1 MNPGPWDGEPEDFAE
16 AGEAAE
22 SVSAPR
28 HAERMPQQMAPA
40 GQHVIVTRPV
50 LRPEKYRTDE
60 YATTGQEA
68 DFLDDEEI
76 YDWAR
81 LKEIGSKHRVSL
93 TCLALIV
100 ASLIWKAAFLSH
112 YYFRQDD
119 FQVLDLARSSSLSWS
134 FLTHVDVGHFF
145 PGVYFIAWVLS
156 RVALYNWG
164 VSAGLTLL
172 LIAGAS
178 FAAWRALRTLLG
190 NRPAIIIPLA
200 IFVLTPLAF
209 PVYSWW
215 IISVEILPMEIAFFM
230 ALDAHVR
237 YVWTRQF
244 KHSIVSAA
252 WLVFGLIF
260 YEKAAVIPLVLYA
273 VTAGFLTRR
282 PLRAALRI
290 TLVRLWRAWALYVGV
305 LVVYL
310 AVFAES
316 LHTSTVQP
324 SAPATA
330 GAVGDFAWDVLR
342 YSFVPGA
349 IGGPWRWTA
358 FNGGTDAW
366 STPPSVLVYLSLFL
380 LLALIVAS
388 IATRPRTWRAWVILA
403 GWFAVADVVPIAIGR
418 LQTASLAA
426 FYALETRYVADA
438 AAVLAV
444 VVALAFWPVASFS
457 ASAGPSSAR
466 PREYFTGRWRTAAIG
481 LVAVLVIGS
490 IWSVQ
495 DLVQVTSESANRS
508 YLATAAAAL
517 AQAPAGA
524 VIYGRQTVPDNL
536 MSGLFG
542 KDAETGI
549 VLRPLS
555 HRGNQIRWTADPTG
569 TVDGL
574 MVFGSSG
581 QLYQAVVTGISS
593 NTVPLGRSCT
603 SDKNGLEVR
612 RFAAMPSVFTVL
624 VQIPYLAAASDAGE
638 VVTVTYGHVTRQV
651 TIKPGVHNMY
661 LPVVGGAASVRVQG
675 PTVGGLCIGTAV
687 AGYVTTSTLSAPIPA
702 IPSPG

>member
-28 HAERMPQQMAPA
+28 HVERMPQQMAPA

-60 YATTGQEA
+60 YATTGQEP
-68 DFLDDEEI
+68 DFLDDEEV
-76 YDWAR
+76 YNWAR
-81 LKEIGSKHRVSL
+81 LKEISSKHWINL

-100 ASLIWKAAFLSH
+100 ASLVWKAAFLSH

-119 FQVLDLARSSSLSWS
+119 FQILDLARSSSLSWS

-145 PGVYFIAWVLS
+145 PGVYFIAWVMS

-230 ALDAHVR
+230 AIDAHVR

-244 KHSIVSAA
+244 KHAIVSAA

-324 SAPATA
+324 GAPGTSGSVAT
-330 GAVGDFAWDVLR
+330 FAWQALR
-342 YSFVPGA
+342 ESFVPGA
-349 IGGPWRWTA
+349 LGGPWSWTPY
-358 FNGGTDAW
+358 NGGTDAW
-366 STPPSVLVYLSLFL
+366 STPQSVLVYLSLVVF
-380 LLALIVAS
+380 LALIAAS
-388 IATRPRTWRAWVILA
+388 IVTRPRAWRAWAILA
-403 GWFAVADVVPIAIGR
+403 GWYVVADVLPIAIGR
-418 LQTASLAA
+418 LQVPGVASVLA
-426 FYALETRYVADA
+426 LDTRYVVDT
-438 AAVLAV
+438 AAVLALA
-444 VVALAFWPVASFS
+444 VALAFWPVAKP
-457 ASAGPSSAR
+457 AAAGQRPAR
-466 PREYFTGRWRTAAIG
+466 PREFFTGHWRTVAIG
-481 LVAVLVIGS
+481 LVGIFAVGS
-490 IWSVQ
+490 VWSVQ
-495 DLVQVTSESANRS
+495 DLVHVTTEAANRS
-508 YLATAAAAL
+508 YVASASAAL
-517 AQAPAGA
+517 AQVPAGT
-524 VIYGRQTVPDNL
+524 VVYGRQLVPSNL

-542 KDAETGI
+542 QDAEAEV
-549 VLRPLS
+549 VLRPLA
-555 HRGNQIRWTADPTG
+555 HRGNQVSWTVQPTG
-569 TVDGL
+569 TIDHL
-574 MVFGSSG
+574 MVFGSTG
-581 QLYQAVVTGISS
+581 QLYPATVTGDTSTS
-593 NTVPLGRSCT
+593 VPLSRSCT
-603 SDKNGLEVR
+603 SARSGLQIR
-612 RFAAMPSVFTVL
+612 RFAPAASVFTQVL
-624 VQIPYLAAASDAGE
+624 QIAYIAGPSVAGE
-638 VVTVTYGHVTRQV
+638 PVTLTYGRVVRQV
-651 TIKPGVHNMY
+651 TIKRGLHNMY
-661 LPVVGGAASVRVQG
+661 LAVTGSASTVSVQA
-675 PTVGGLCIGTAV
+675 PAIPGLCIGTAT
-687 AGYVTTSTLSAPIPA
+687 AGFITTSTIGSPVPA
-702 IPSPG
+702 VPVPG